1 MFVIQ
6 DDDKIVGLLA
16 KSFTAWEK
24 LTEQEQKELL
34 KNTTSVCYPKGTN
47 IHSGDNDCRGVYV
60 IKSGVLRVY
69 ILSESGKEITLYRLG
84 SSDMCILSASC
95 VLSAITFDVHIDAE
109 EDTEVLMIGSPF
121 FLGLI
126 QRNLYVECFTY
137 KLATDKFSDVMWAM
151 QQILFMSM
159 DKRLANFLWDEL
171 SGIDGD
177 TLHITHEQAAK
188 YMGSAREV
196 VTRMLK
202 YFSEEGIV
210 ELSRGGIRILDK
222 NKLKML
228 TAY

>member
-1 MFVIQ
+1 MIQ
-6 DDDKIVGLLA
+6 DDEMNIKLLA
-16 KSFTAWEK
+16 KSFSAWDK

-34 KNTTSVCYPKGTN
+34 ENITSVCYPKGAN
-47 IHSGDNDCRGVYV
+47 IHSGENDCRGVYV

-69 ILSESGKEITLYRLG
+69 ILSESGKEITLYRMG
-84 SSDMCILSASC
+84 SGDMCILSASC

-109 EDTEVLMIGSPF
+109 EDAEVLMIGSPF
-121 FLGLI
+121 FLALT
-126 QRNLYVECFTY
+126 QRNLHVECFTY
-137 KLATDKFSDVMWAM
+137 KLAADKFSDVMWAM

-171 SGIDGD
+171 SHTDGD
-177 TLHITHEQAAK
+177 TLHITHEQAAR

-222 NKLKML
+222 NKLKKL